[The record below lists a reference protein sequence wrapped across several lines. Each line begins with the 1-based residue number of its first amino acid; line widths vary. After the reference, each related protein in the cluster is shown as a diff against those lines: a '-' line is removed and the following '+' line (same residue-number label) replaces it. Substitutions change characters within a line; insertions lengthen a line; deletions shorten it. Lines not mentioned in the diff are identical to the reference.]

1 MPSSPTKVSPK
12 SDASVELRLIPEFGG
27 SPSES
32 VAEWLEKVQLVCDL
46 RCIDK
51 PETLVPLW
59 LTGGAFAVY
68 QQLSASD
75 KRDFSKLKEAL
86 LVAFGADS
94 FAAYEQLT
102 TRRGCDRPGETVD
115 VTSSS
120 LNCGKLALL
129 FVGLP
134 WRPPDWRS
142 CFTLLI
148 FSSCAKC
155 EGCAEMTKASKG
167 AKKESERLFQVIV
180 MMTSRLFFYLLP

>member
-1 MPSSPTKVSPK
+1 MPQKLSPQSCFRRLRKCLRSLTQH
-12 SDASVELRLIPEFGG
+12 AVELRLIPEFGG

-75 KRDFSKLKEAL
+75 KCDFSKLKEAL

-102 TRRGCDRPGETVD
+102 TRRLRSTRRDGGRYVFIAELRK
-115 VTSSS
+115 TSSAF
-120 LNCGKLALL
+120 CGTALEAAGLA
-129 FVGLP
+129 
-134 WRPPDWRS
+134 
-142 CFTLLI
+142 
-148 FSSCAKC
+148 K
-155 EGCAEMTKASKG
+155 
-167 AKKESERLFQVIV
+167 
-180 MMTSRLFFYLLP
+180 LFFVAYFLVVREMRRLRGNDKSVEGSEERK